1 MVQRRGDAMTAEG
14 RLVLAHA
21 QIALLLDDLSRT
33 RGHWSDLRQFLHALA
48 A

>member
-14 RLVLAHA
+14 RLALAHA
-21 QIALLLDDLSRT
+21 QIALLPDDLSRT
-33 RGHWSDLRQFLHALA
+33 RGHWGDLRQFLHALA

>member
-1 MVQRRGDAMTAEG
+1 MVQRRHDGFRSEG

-21 QIALLLDDLSRT
+21 QIATLPDDLART
-33 RGHWSDLRQFLHALA
+33 RGHWSDLRQFIGTLA